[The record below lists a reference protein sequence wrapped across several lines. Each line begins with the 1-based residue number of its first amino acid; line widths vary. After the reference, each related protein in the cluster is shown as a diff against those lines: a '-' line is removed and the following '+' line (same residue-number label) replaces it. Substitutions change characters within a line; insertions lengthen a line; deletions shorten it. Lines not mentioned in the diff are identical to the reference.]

1 MSEKLNAQPS
11 ALDRIPGKIED
22 TLSRTRNRR
31 GVLKVLGAGLASALV
46 SGCGDTLLASPG
58 KTPTETPTQRPPRP
72 TNEKPEPTSSPT
84 AEVKI
89 NVSPTPESIS
99 PFPLLTADTFL
110 TGYFGIGG
118 EKVIS
123 MPTSAPDG
131 GRQVKETPVPDLFRY
146 AADLW
151 DLTEE
156 EVANQLATDPVM
168 GVKFSFAAAELT
180 GIEGVINFEEA
191 FPQLKDVKIPRFTLG
206 TLPQEKEYEVAINSA
221 PRDFVLRKG
230 THMHVLGVFGSVS
243 GPTAIVAFDDF
254 LRTPDGSPKMELVAI
269 PVSLE
274 RPETGTSL
282 VQLVRSNGGLYDAK
296 TQLLTLPNGE
306 TLVLPVIE
314 TTFGEQLY
322 NACGVYFMD
331 EIGKN
336 PDGTPILH
344 PRPVVPRASPEFVK
358 EVTEKNNV
366 MAIAYGPTENHS
378 VVMTS
383 PDGKTQLAEVTYN
396 KETNQWEWKEIKPS
410 TLELTLTSL
419 TPELAVKFIAGGE
432 YVDLASFENRVFL
445 EGNSGGMVLLTQEVL
460 EKLSPSLSS
469 EGINAI
475 VQSAWGAI
483 LEERP
488 KEYMT
493 KGTGVT
499 PSYILSMDVEGNPVV
514 FFLTGDDK
522 TGIDKYYVGHVG
534 RMRQGEKPNYDKIP
548 LYGYDPEEMGSQWTA
563 VEQYDFRLH
572 DRTGE
577 LVADDGFQ
585 IGAILTGSTQK
596 TYEWTPIL
604 PHERRDGRAELL
616 SPEQRV
622 RKELAMMKEI
632 TGYDDTGLWENVTDE
647 NGIPYTK
654 VHATQDQNSK
664 VVYEVILD
672 TTKDPRGIPQM
683 FTIRECDYND
693 ETGGKIVG
701 LNDAQASL
709 TRQAWRILETADPY
723 VDEQDPGFL
732 EKSWRVNKGG
742 A

>member
-1 MSEKLNAQPS
+1 MEKYPRRSILRLGVSLLLSETISACGTEKERVSSPTIQPS
-11 ALDRIPGKIED
+11 VKELAPTVIPSAAVPTTIPEP
-22 TLSRTRNRR
+22 TRNVILTATPENATR
-31 GVLKVLGAGLASALV
+31 V
-46 SGCGDTLLASPG
+46 
-58 KTPTETPTQRPPRP
+58 TPTVQPSPTVEP
-72 TNEKPEPTSSPT
+72 TVTPEPTS
-84 AEVKI
+84 
-89 NVSPTPESIS
+89 TPESS
-99 PFPLLTADTFL
+99 LSL
-110 TGYFGIGG
+110 
-118 EKVIS
+118 
-123 MPTSAPDG
+123 
-131 GRQVKETPVPDLFRY
+131 
-146 AADLW
+146 
-151 DLTEE
+151 
-156 EVANQLATDPVM
+156 
-168 GVKFSFAAAELT
+168 
-180 GIEGVINFEEA
+180 
-191 FPQLKDVKIPRFTLG
+191 IP
-206 TLPQEKEYEVAINSA
+206 S
-221 PRDFVLRKG
+221 
-230 THMHVLGVFGSVS
+230 
-243 GPTAIVAFDDF
+243 
-254 LRTPDGSPKMELVAI
+254 
-269 PVSLE
+269 
-274 RPETGTSL
+274 
-282 VQLVRSNGGLYDAK
+282 
-296 TQLLTLPNGE
+296 
-306 TLVLPVIE
+306 
-314 TTFGEQLY
+314 
-322 NACGVYFMD
+322 
-331 EIGKN
+331 
-336 PDGTPILH
+336 
-344 PRPVVPRASPEFVK
+344 
-358 EVTEKNNV
+358 
-366 MAIAYGPTENHS
+366 
-378 VVMTS
+378 
-383 PDGKTQLAEVTYN
+383 
-396 KETNQWEWKEIKPS
+396 
-410 TLELTLTSL
+410 SL

-475 VQSAWGAI
+475 VQSEWGAI

-632 TGYDDTGLWENVTDE
+632 TGYDDTGLWEPATDE

-654 VHATQDQNSK
+654 VHATSDPSSE
-664 VVYEVILD
+664 VVYEMIQD
-672 TTKDPRGIPQM
+672 ERGNPQM